1 MSRKQ
6 LQRYVC
12 LECHRSFALERVQRA
27 LTPAQVEQVLR
38 LAQEGKSQ
46 RAIAREVKSSPTT
59 VRRCLAARAGRL
71 NTEG

>member
-12 LECHRSFALERVQRA
+12 LECRRSFALERVQRA

-38 LAQEGKSQ
+38 LAQQGKSQ

-71 NTEG
+71 NPEG